1 VHRIV
6 RGVDLVLSAKGVVQT
21 KKALISLFA
30 ILSLMSIILL
40 VGPASAAEEGP
51 IYVSIEGKN
60 IVATG
65 EKWQYVVKVIGG
77 PGAQAGGNFSYKA
90 ELIGSNVSDS
100 LVAPSNGVSSTGVFN
115 INVTAPSQPQDVTL
129 VLNIT
134 SSSADFESEKTVKT
148 FPIKV
153 LTPVVVQVTVKNTG
167 EFGVKG
173 VPVSIYANGAKVYET
188 TVDIGPLSSETI
200 TYNWTDPEMRSGE
213 QVITVTLDPDNKFVE
228 FESGGSVYTTTIY
241 VGKSSFGTTDAL
253 LGILFVVSVI
263 LVLVVYSRPKKRR
276 MR

>member
-1 VHRIV
+1 
-6 RGVDLVLSAKGVVQT
+6 
-21 KKALISLFA
+21 
-30 ILSLMSIILL
+30 MSIILL
-40 VGPASAAEEGP
+40 VGPVSAAEGGP

-90 ELIGSNVSDS
+90 ELIGPDVRDS

-115 INVTAPSQPQDVTL
+115 INVTAPSQPQDMIL
-129 VLNIT
+129 RLNIT
-134 SSSADFESEKTVKT
+134 SSANLDSEKTVKI

-153 LTPVVVQVTVKNTG
+153 LTPVVVQATVKNTG

-213 QVITVTLDPDNKFVE
+213 QVITVMLDPDNKFVE
-228 FESGGSVYTTTIY
+228 FESGGSVYTMTIY